1 MKASKINIVELAREA
16 GVSVA
21 TISRVVNGRA
31 GVSEALRN
39 RISDLLKA
47 RNYVND
53 SHLSPNRRIAIV
65 YNEPEFYRSIDELA
79 AGIYTYAEANR
90 MEAVFCFR
98 KHSPFTM
105 LEQIREHQCSGA
117 IVIAGVD
124 VSEVKTLVDAKIPV
138 VCIFENP
145 QIAGCG
151 FFGSDGYRGGVSAI
165 EHLFALGHR
174 NIGYIECA
182 VPTTDHACRVKAYFD
197 TLQKHGIVP
206 SPSWHLRAMPG
217 DSIERTACEAAAG
230 LLTRHPELTAIAVSN
245 DEMALGAIC
254 GAVRC
259 RRRVPEDLSIVGFDN
274 SPATEF
280 FNPPLTTVAQPLKEM
295 GSSAIRELDLYF
307 KNGERHL
314 LAAVTFD
321 TSLVVRGST
330 ALLRQP

>member
-1 MKASKINIVELAREA
+1 MKPSKINIVELAREA

-31 GVSEALRN
+31 GVSEALRS

-47 RNYVND
+47 RHYVND
-53 SHLSPNRRIAIV
+53 SHLSPRRRIAIV

-79 AGIYTYAEANR
+79 SGIYTYAEANR

-105 LEQIREHQCSGA
+105 LEQVREHQCSGA

-124 VSEVKTLVDAKIPV
+124 VTEVRTLVDAKVPV

-151 FFGSDGYRGGVSAI
+151 FFGSDGYRGGVLAV
-165 EHLFALGHR
+165 EHLIALGHR
-174 NIGYIECA
+174 HIGYIECA
-182 VPTTDHACRVKAYFD
+182 VPTTDHANRVKAYFD
-197 TLQKHGIVP
+197 TMQKHGIVP
-206 SPSWHLRAMPG
+206 PASWHLRAMHG
-217 DSIERTACEAAAG
+217 DSIERTACEAAVA
-230 LLTRHPELTAIAVSN
+230 LLTRHPELTALAVSN

-259 RRRVPEDLSIVGFDN
+259 RRRVPEDLSVVGFDN
-274 SPATEF
+274 SQATEF
-280 FNPPLTTVAQPLKEM
+280 FNPPLTTVDQPLKEM
-295 GSSAIRELDLYF
+295 GHSAARELDLYF
-307 KNGERHL
+307 KNGERHP
-314 LAAVTFD
+314 LAVLQFD
-321 TSLVVRGST
+321 TNLVIRNST
-330 ALLRQP
+330 SQKK

>member
-1 MKASKINIVELAREA
+1 MKPSKINITELAREA

-31 GVSEALRN
+31 GVSEELRS
-39 RISDLLKA
+39 RIGDLLKT

-53 SHLSPNRRIAIV
+53 SHLSPRRRIAIV

-124 VSEVKTLVDAKIPV
+124 VTEVKTLADAKIPV

-145 QIAGCG
+145 HIPGCG
-151 FFGSDGYRGGVSAI
+151 FFGSDGYRGGVLAV
-165 EHLFALGHR
+165 EHLIGLGHR
-174 NIGYIECA
+174 QIGYIECA
-182 VPTTDHACRVKAYFD
+182 VPTTDHANRVKGYFD
-197 TLQKHGIVP
+197 TLHQYGIVP
-206 SPSWHLRAMPG
+206 PVSWHIRAMAGPG
-217 DSIERTACEAAAG
+217 IERTACEAAVA

-245 DEMALGAIC
+245 DEMALGAVC

-259 RRRVPEDLSIVGFDN
+259 RRRVPEDLSVVGFNN

-295 GSSAIRELDLYF
+295 GACAMRELDLYF
-307 KNGERHL
+307 KSSEKHP
-314 LAAVTFD
+314 LAVLQFEPNLIIRGT
-321 TSLVVRGST
+321 TSLKK
-330 ALLRQP
+330 